1 MEYTGAAHFRK
12 LVVLLDD
19 CEDPK
24 KFLDI
29 LNSINPSI
37 MFKMEISVKELSLL
51 DILIEIYGDKKWM
64 DLYFEPTDS
73 LMFPSL
79 ISHASF
85 MTFLEVAL

>member
-1 MEYTGAAHFRK
+1 
-12 LVVLLDD
+12 
-19 CEDPK
+19 
-24 KFLDI
+24 
-29 LNSINPSI
+29 

-64 DLYFEPTDS
+64 DLYFEPTDP

>member
-19 CEDPK
+19 CEDPD

-37 MFKMEISVKELSLL
+37 MFKMEVSVKELSLL
-51 DILIEIYGDKKWM
+51 DILIEIYGDKKWI
-64 DLYFEPTDS
+64 DLYFKPTDS

>member
-64 DLYFEPTDS
+64 DLYFEPTHS

>member
-1 MEYTGAAHFRK
+1 
-12 LVVLLDD
+12 
-19 CEDPK
+19 
-24 KFLDI
+24 
-29 LNSINPSI
+29 

-64 DLYFEPTDS
+64 GLYFEPTDS

>member
-1 MEYTGAAHFRK
+1 M
-12 LVVLLDD
+12 VLLDD

>member
-1 MEYTGAAHFRK
+1 
-12 LVVLLDD
+12 
-19 CEDPK
+19 
-24 KFLDI
+24 
-29 LNSINPSI
+29 